1 MVHQALQP
9 GKQTLL
15 TFDTAGVV
23 RDMNHSA
30 EPVQLTGDS
39 AREVADA
46 YLQQQTDQFMVQPES
61 RQNLSRAV
69 ADTPED
75 EAAGLR
81 FSNEK
86 SQFDITTVGYQ
97 QTYFGLPVWNSGVA
111 VQVKHGPYR
120 VVGSQNSA
128 AQDIAPTKPTD
139 EAVRHMST
147 LKASGLADLLGTS
160 TKLTINARTLY
171 VFRYEKARR
180 TTDHK
185 GHKYDGFAHADITIP
200 LPKVPSAIKDGNFY
214 VVQEFLFTMPVA
226 DIGDVNWRAF
236 VDVETGTVLYLRALI
251 DNVNGFVFEV
261 DPITRT
267 GNPANGPTA
276 PGPVLDALRQTVA
289 LPLGAP
295 MGGVQALT
303 GQFIRVTDFETP
315 TIAPPTEPVATD
327 FNFHVRTNGFAA
339 VNAYY
344 NNDRFFRLVQSL
356 GFNLASYFDH
366 TSFPIPVDHRGHFGT
381 TTGIEVNAYCAGNA
395 MSNGIGR
402 LAYMLANTADVAS
415 PISIAADWRVVLH
428 ELGGHGILWDHV
440 NSPNFG
446 FAHSAGD
453 SFAAILNDPE
463 THAPDRFETFPW
475 TFLSLPAGSRRRHD
489 RAVAAG
495 WGWGGVNDVGGYNSE
510 QIVST
515 TLFRLYRSMG
525 GDSPNLARRKF
536 AARFAAYL
544 ILRAVGTLTPATNPP
559 AGLLGPQRLASALMT
574 ADLGDWTSEGQAG
587 GAYSKVIRWAFEKQG
602 LFRTPGAPATTEG
615 APPLVDV
622 YIEDGRGGQYQ
633 YLHNHWSN
641 QSIWNRR
648 LPDGGTTH
656 QEPIVGHPNFAYVK
670 VKNRGTQT
678 ATGVVVKGYHCTP
691 GTGLTWPTDWTP
703 MTTPQ
708 LAGAN
713 IAPNSASEV
722 RVGPFTWT
730 PSQVGHEC
738 MLMVASAVGDASN
751 INNFSAGDT
760 IPEWRLVPHDNN
772 IGQRNVAPVAGSLKG
787 LLQAFEGRQFLIRNP
802 LRESGK
808 LEFKVTMPPLLEKL
822 GWKLNFQNEQDLRRI
837 DAGGKVIAKMKLEPG
852 EKFTVDDLRKEK
864 ELAFVVETYID
875 GMLTGGMTYLIDPKL
890 KENELNKPLVM

>member
-1 MVHQALQP
+1 
-9 GKQTLL
+9 
-15 TFDTAGVV
+15 
-23 RDMNHSA
+23 MNHSA
-30 EPVQLTGDS
+30 EPVLLTGNS

-46 YLQQQTDQFMVQPES
+46 YLQQQTDQLMMQPAS
-61 RQNLSRAV
+61 LTNLSRTV
-69 ADTPED
+69 AKAPE
-75 EAAGLR
+75 EETAGFR
-81 FSNEK
+81 FTTEK

-111 VQVKHGPYR
+111 VQVKDGPYR
-120 VVGSQNSA
+120 VISSQNSA
-128 AQDIAPTKPTD
+128 VLDIMPSKPSD
-139 EAVRHMST
+139 EAVRHTNS
-147 LKASGLADLLGTS
+147 LKAPELAELLGTS
-160 TKLTINARTLY
+160 YTKLTINARTMY
-171 VFRYEKARR
+171 VFRYEKAKR

-185 GHKYDGFAHADITIP
+185 GHKYDGFAHADLTLP
-200 LPKVPSAIKDGNFY
+200 LPKVPASIKDGQFY
-214 VVQEFLFTMPVA
+214 VAEEFLFTMPLPEM
-226 DIGDVNWRAF
+226 GDVNWRAF
-236 VDVETGTVLYLRALI
+236 VEVETGTILYLRALI
-251 DNVNGFVFEV
+251 DNVNGLVFEA

-267 GNPANGPTA
+267 GNAANGPTA
-276 PGPVLDALRQTVA
+276 TGATLDTLRQVVP
-289 LPLGAP
+289 LPLNAP
-295 MGGVQALT
+295 VGGIQSLT
-303 GQFIRVTDFETP
+303 GPFVRLTDFETP
-315 TIAPPTEPVATD
+315 TIAPPTAPAATD
-327 FNFHVRTNGFAA
+327 FNFNARTNGFAA

-356 GFNLASYFDH
+356 GFNLGSYFDH
-366 TSFPIPVDHRGHFGT
+366 TSFPVPVDHRGHIT
-381 TTGIEVNAYCAGNA
+381 TTNGNEINAYCGGNGTG
-395 MSNGIGR
+395 NGIGR
-402 LAYMLANTADVAS
+402 LGYMLANTADVAN

-463 THAPDRFETFPW
+463 THATDRFETFPW
-475 TFLSLPAGSRRRHD
+475 TFSSLPAGSRRRHD

-495 WGWGGVNDVGGYNSE
+495 WGWGGANDTNGYSSE

-525 GDSPNLARRKF
+525 GDSPDPGRRQF

-559 AGLLGPQRLASALMT
+559 AGLMGPTALASALMT
-574 ADLGDWTSEGQAG
+574 ADLGDWTSEGHAG

-602 LFRTPGAPATTEG
+602 LYRTPGTPATSEG

-648 LPDGGTTH
+648 LADGGTTH
-656 QEPIVGHPNFAYVK
+656 QEPVVGQPNFAYVK

-678 ATGVVVKGYHCTP
+678 ATSVVVKGYHCTP
-691 GTGLTWPTDWTP
+691 GTGLTWPVDWVP

-713 IAPNSASEV
+713 IAPNSTSEIV
-722 RVGPFTWT
+722 VGPFQWT

-738 MLMVASAVGDASN
+738 MLMIASANGDASN
-751 INNFSAGDT
+751 VVNFSAGDT

-787 LLQAFEGRQFLIRNP
+787 LLRAFEGRQFLIRNP
-802 LRESGK
+802 MREAGK
-808 LEFKVTMPPLLEKL
+808 LQIKVTMPPFLEKL
-822 GWKLNFQNEQDLRRI
+822 GWKLHFANDQELRKI
-837 DAGGKVIAKMKLEPG
+837 EGGGKVVATMKLEPG
-852 EKFTVDDLRKEK
+852 EKFTATDLRRQKD
-864 ELAFVVETYID
+864 LAFVVETYID

-890 KENELNKPLVM
+890 KENELNKPLVL